1 MLNNRTWQLLA
12 VVWAAGLK
20 NSRYSKETRTTW
32 SWSSHLC
39 LKIWRWRRAES
50 KKNERRRI
58 QTRPRK
64 KNRSCFSRRRRR
76 KSVGI
81 GTGDSLSN
89 GSSEDLSAENCDENN
104 VVWIFSH
111 HPSPVPISALVPPQ
125 CQVTIRLLSFFSGS
139 LWLCVC
145 VVASLCLLLLV
156 LHYFFHHSSLSL
168 CHPDLK
174 AQPRRAYQSFRL
186 S

>member
-20 NSRYSKETRTTW
+20 KYSKETRTTW

-58 QTRPRK
+58 ETRPRK

-111 HPSPVPISALVPPQ
+111 HPSPVPISALVPPNVRSQ
-125 CQVTIRLLSFFSGS
+125 SGSFLSFRAVFGS
-139 LWLCVC
+139 VSVWSLVSVC
-145 VVASLCLLLLV
+145 
-156 LHYFFHHSSLSL
+156 FF
-168 CHPDLK
+168 
-174 AQPRRAYQSFRL
+174 
-186 S
+186 